1 MATNHEDPSAQ
12 DPFARAWDYLL
23 AGQPLLP
30 LAVVW
35 LTTAGHTM
43 NFREMGIG
51 KGWVSADVYSL
62 HSLYLVSIALVLL
75 AAPAMSR
82 RVSSLALTRTGLAI
96 MAAGSFLNGIY
107 TSAPLSV
114 FLVGRMM
121 AGVGAG
127 MVIYFA
133 PRLLD
138 SRWVNPTSWA
148 AILLPVAGPA
158 VIAAASMSY
167 SWSAWEWGFLVV
179 GASALLSMVLLP
191 SREKT
196 PESPAPPPTGS
207 LAFLPFLALG
217 SAALLYCLHWGQL
230 DGWLESFDI
239 VIAVASSILF
249 LALALLRARSQLDL
263 LTLREGWIRLLLFFF
278 GGVVQ
283 FFHGTTMTIY
293 SGMFVNFSSWQRS
306 WLVWSMPIGVAT
318 SLLAARL
325 VMGRWRISPGLPGA
339 IVGLLLLAGG
349 MFSLH
354 ETTLAWP
361 YWQVQNV
368 IDLNWFQAPQHWEL
382 APGRFIVGLGL
393 GLFMFAIDTL
403 FSPDPEREETIRP
416 FLLVTQFF
424 GGAIGIGLLISF
436 LLISHQIQYSYVADR
451 DYIQPEEFAERRAV
465 LRNALNQAGG
475 SAPDRQAEVLM
486 YRIVNY
492 ESDNLVFAEIY
503 ATFMMASLG
512 LAGLCSGLLVW
523 RHLQPAS
530 GIRAPDREEDRSGRK
545 TPVAP
550 AATEKANGDSGS
562 LVLWLRA
569 L

>member
-1 MATNHEDPSAQ
+1 MATNYENPSVPGRFDGAL
-12 DPFARAWDYLL
+12 DYFL
-23 AGQPLLP
+23 AGRPLLP

-51 KGWVSADVYSL
+51 KGWVAADVYSL
-62 HSLYLVSIALVLL
+62 HSLYLVSIALMLL
-75 AAPAMSR
+75 ACPGMSR
-82 RVSSLALTRTGLAI
+82 HFSSRGLTRTGLAI

-107 TSAPLSV
+107 TYAPLSV
-114 FLVGRMM
+114 FLVGRLM

-127 MVIYFA
+127 LVIYFA

-138 SRWVNPTSWA
+138 SRWENPTSWA
-148 AILLPVAGPA
+148 SILLPVAGPS
-158 VIAAASMSY
+158 VIAGASMLY
-167 SWSAWEWGFLVV
+167 GWSAWEWGFLVV
-179 GASALLSMVLLP
+179 GASALLCMVVLP
-191 SREKT
+191 SRG
-196 PESPAPPPTGS
+196 ESPDLPAAPPKGS
-207 LAFLPFLALG
+207 LAFLPHLALG

-230 DGWLESFDI
+230 HGWLESFDI
-239 VIAVASSILF
+239 VVAVASGIFF
-249 LALALLRARSQLDL
+249 LALALLLARSQLDFL
-263 LTLREGWIRLLLFFF
+263 ALREGWIRLLLFFF

-293 SGMFVNFSSWQRS
+293 SGMFVNFSPWQRS
-306 WLVWSMPIGVAT
+306 WLVWSMPMGVAT
-318 SLLAARL
+318 SLLAARRA
-325 VMGRWRISPGLPGA
+325 MRTWRISLGLPGA

-368 IDLNWFQAPQHWEL
+368 VDLNWFQAPQHWEL
-382 APGRFIVGLGL
+382 APGRFLVGLGL

-403 FSPDPEREETIRP
+403 FSPAPEREETIRP

-451 DYIQPEEFAERRAV
+451 GYIQPEEFAERRAV
-465 LRNALNQAGG
+465 LRDALNQAGE

-503 ATFMMASLG
+503 ATFMVASLS
-512 LAGLCSGLLVW
+512 LAGLCSVLLVW
-523 RHLQPAS
+523 NRLGP
-530 GIRAPDREEDRSGRK
+530 
-545 TPVAP
+545 TPR
-550 AATEKANGDSGS
+550 AATP
-562 LVLWLRA
+562 
-569 L
+569 

>member
-1 MATNHEDPSAQ
+1 MATNNENPSVS
-12 DPFARAWDYLL
+12 DRFAAAWSYLL
-23 AGQPLLP
+23 AGRPLLP

-51 KGWVSADVYSL
+51 KGWVAADVYSL
-62 HSLYLVSIALVLL
+62 HSLYLISIALVLL
-75 AAPAMSR
+75 ATPALSQHFSSR
-82 RVSSLALTRTGLAI
+82 GLTRTGLAI

-107 TSAPLSV
+107 TSAPLSI
-114 FLVGRMM
+114 FLVGRLM

-127 MVIYFA
+127 LVIYFA
-133 PRLLD
+133 PRMLD
-138 SRWVNPTSWA
+138 SRWENPTSWA
-148 AILLPVAGPA
+148 SILLPVAGPS
-158 VIAAASMSY
+158 VIAGASMLY

-179 GASALLSMVLLP
+179 GASALLCMVLLP
-191 SREKT
+191 SRGRS
-196 PESPAPPPTGS
+196 PELPAAFPKGS
-207 LAFLPFLALG
+207 LAFLPYLALG
-217 SAALLYCLHWGQL
+217 SGALLCCLHWGQL
-230 DGWLESFDI
+230 HGWLESFDI
-239 VIAVASSILF
+239 VVAVASGTLF
-249 LALALLRARSQLDL
+249 LALALLLARSQLDFL
-263 LTLREGWIRLLLFFF
+263 ALREGWIRLLLFFF

-293 SGMFVNFSSWQRS
+293 SGMFVNFSPWQRS
-306 WLVWSMPIGVAT
+306 WLVWSMPMGVAT
-318 SLLAARL
+318 SLLAARQA
-325 VMGRWRISPGLPGA
+325 MRTWRISLGLPGA

-354 ETTLAWP
+354 ETTLDWP

-368 IDLNWFQAPQHWEL
+368 VDLNWFQAPQHWEL
-382 APGRFIVGLGL
+382 APGRFLVGLGL

-403 FSPDPEREETIRP
+403 FSTDPEREETIRP

-451 DYIQPEEFAERRAV
+451 GYIQPEEFAERRAV
-465 LRNALNQAGG
+465 LRDALNQAGEP
-475 SAPDRQAEVLM
+475 APDRQAEVLI

-503 ATFMMASLG
+503 ATFMVASLS

-523 RHLQPAS
+523 NRLRPTP
-530 GIRAPDREEDRSGRK
+530 RAA
-545 TPVAP
+545 AP
-550 AATEKANGDSGS
+550 
-562 LVLWLRA
+562 
-569 L
+569 